1 MKNILVITFIFLGC
15 ALFAA
20 QSPAFSQTNPDPV
33 ITASPASP
41 AAAGNAAAEDED
53 KFAFGTVVGAANGEI
68 TVQEHAVDQDIDV
81 KSVYTV
87 NAETEFGNIDSV
99 EHLKPGDNVV
109 LDYVEK
115 DGKRT
120 VTTLVKEESQE
131 AEEVSSES
139 TVSVNAE
146 SHSN

>member
-1 MKNILVITFIFLGC
+1 MNNILVIMFVFFSC

-20 QSPAFSQTNPDPV
+20 QTPAFSQTNPDPA
-33 ITASPASP
+33 ITALPV
-41 AAAGNAAAEDED
+41 AAGSAAAEED
-53 KFAFGTVVGAANGEI
+53 DKCAFGTVVGAANGEI

-81 KSVYTV
+81 KSVYAV
-87 NAETEFGNIDSV
+87 NTETEFGNVDSA

-120 VTTLVKEESQE
+120 VTTLVKQESQE
-131 AEEVSSES
+131 AEEVSGES